1 MSKTA
6 FRFSCILV
14 RLNIS
19 ILQFP
24 RFAFLASSGCWFHCL
39 LEKLFPKTFEDCAP
53 ISDSNL
59 IEMKYV
65 EQPTRILKFSA
76 IREKLS
82 PGALPRPWPIGRV
95 GIGQSSRFQK
105 IRLFGQIRFSV
116 LDRLPFLTNLPVNHD
131 GLSLGVMAQH
141 PPWALL
147 LRAFDVLKRH
157 DATDG
162 GCGRKRLKGPGFD
175 PSRARGQT
183 PNRPTSVVT
192 EGRRRKK
199 AHGAPPLA
207 EGKGRSCYTPTSL
220 ESGGRF
226 EGCPFL
232 KASVKNTQF
241 RQRKGNKNTV

>member
-1 MSKTA
+1 MLSNHKNSQI
-6 FRFSCILV
+6 F
-14 RLNIS
+14 
-19 ILQFP
+19 
-24 RFAFLASSGCWFHCL
+24 
-39 LEKLFPKTFEDCAP
+39 
-53 ISDSNL
+53 SDSG
-59 IEMKYV
+59 EAF
-65 EQPTRILKFSA
+65 TRCSSTPVANWEGRYRSKFQV
-76 IREKLS
+76 
-82 PGALPRPWPIGRV
+82 P
-95 GIGQSSRFQK
+95 K

>member
-1 MSKTA
+1 MLSNHKNSQIFSDWGEAFTRCSSTPVANWEGRYRSK
-6 FRFSCILV
+6 
-14 RLNIS
+14 
-19 ILQFP
+19 
-24 RFAFLASSGCWFHCL
+24 
-39 LEKLFPKTFEDCAP
+39 
-53 ISDSNL
+53 
-59 IEMKYV
+59 
-65 EQPTRILKFSA
+65 
-76 IREKLS
+76 
-82 PGALPRPWPIGRV
+82 
-95 GIGQSSRFQK
+95 FQVPK
-105 IRLFGQIRFSV
+105 IRLFGQLRFSV

-157 DATDG
+157 DPTDG

-199 AHGAPPLA
+199 ALAPRPLQKERGGAATRRP
-207 EGKGRSCYTPTSL
+207 SL

-226 EGCPFL
+226 EGCPL
-232 KASVKNTQF
+232 
-241 RQRKGNKNTV
+241 RKLP